1 VKLTI
6 AVAIAA
12 VVALAGGARAY
23 PLDAYEETGIARL
36 EAFDLAREP
45 LVKRGDLKP
54 GSLRNMDSV
63 RLRLLDPPKF
73 SLPAPDPELSKQI
86 KGLLGADAASY
97 GISVLDISDP
107 AKPRYVEVNGNR
119 IQNPGS
125 VGKIMVALAW
135 FQALA
140 DIYPDDVEA
149 RHRLLYETVITA
161 DGFIRTD
168 GHTVPFYKPGDAM
181 VKRRPI
187 AEGDSA
193 NLWTFFDWMLSAS
206 SNAAAST
213 MMEHLI
219 LLVHFGK
226 DYPVSK
232 QAAAE
237 FFEKT
242 PQKQLSKIYLDAMI
256 QPLARNGLDS
266 EKLRQGS
273 FFTRE
278 GKKRVPGT
286 TSVATARELMKY
298 AVFMEQGKLVDSWS
312 SLQIKRLLYLTDIR
326 IRYASQPALDGSAVY
341 YKSGSLYGCKPEPG
355 FECGKYMG
363 NRMNYLN
370 SVAIIE
376 SEENDRSLGYIV
388 VVLSNVLKKNSSEQH
403 QELAKSIHRLI
414 ESFHRPAPS
423 AGATP

>member
-1 VKLTI
+1 MKLTI
-6 AVAIAA
+6 AIAIA
-12 VVALAGGARAY
+12 VALAGGARAY

-54 GSLRNMDSV
+54 GSLRNMDEV
-63 RLRLLDPPKF
+63 RLRLLEQPNF
-73 SLPAPDPELSKQI
+73 RLPAPDPELSKRI

-97 GISVLDISDP
+97 GITVLDISDP

-140 DIYPDDVEA
+140 DIYPDDVQA
-149 RHRLLYETVITA
+149 RQRLLYQTVITA

-193 NLWTFFDWMLSAS
+193 NLWTFFDWMMSAS

-226 DYPVSK
+226 DYPVS
-232 QAAAE
+232 QEAVAA

-242 PQKQLSKIYLDAMI
+242 PQKELSKIYLDAMI
-256 QPLARNGLDS
+256 QPLGRNGLDS
-266 EKLRQGS
+266 GKLRQGS

-286 TSVATARELMKY
+286 NSLATARELMKY
-298 AVFMEQGKLVDSWS
+298 AVLMEQGKLVDSWS

-326 IRYASQPALDGSAVY
+326 IRYAAQPALDGSAVY

-370 SVAIIE
+370 SVAIVE
-376 SEENDRSLGYIV
+376 SEENDRALDYIV
-388 VVLSNVLKKNSSEQH
+388 VVLSNVLKKNSQDVHKSMAQGVH
-403 QELAKSIHRLI
+403 QLIRASNRL
-414 ESFHRPAPS
+414 
-423 AGATP
+423 

>member
-1 VKLTI
+1 MKLTI
-6 AVAIAA
+6 AIAIA
-12 VVALAGGARAY
+12 VALAGGARAY

-54 GSLRNMDSV
+54 GSLWNMDAV
-63 RLRLLDPPKF
+63 RLRLLDQPGF
-73 SLPAPDPELSKQI
+73 RLPASDPELSTQI

-97 GISVLDISDP
+97 GITVLDISDP

-125 VGKIMVALAW
+125 VGKLMIALAW

-140 DIYPDDVEA
+140 DVYPDDVQA
-149 RHRLLYETVITA
+149 RQRLLYQTVITA

-181 VKRRPI
+181 VKRRAI

-193 NLWTFFDWMLSAS
+193 NLWTFFDWMMSAS

-226 DYPVSK
+226 DYPVS
-232 QAAAE
+232 QEAAAV

-242 PQKQLSKIYLDAMI
+242 PPKELSKIYLDAMI
-256 QPLARNGLDS
+256 QPLGRNGLDS
-266 EKLRQGS
+266 GKLRQGS

-286 TSVATARELMKY
+286 NSLATARELMKY
-298 AVFMEQGKLVDSWS
+298 AVLMEQGKLVDPWS

-326 IRYASQPALDGSAVY
+326 IRYASQPALDGAAVY

-370 SVAIIE
+370 SVAIVE
-376 SEENDRSLGYIV
+376 TGENDRSLDYIV

-414 ESFHRPAPS
+414 ESFHPPAAP

>member
-1 VKLTI
+1 
-6 AVAIAA
+6 
-12 VVALAGGARAY
+12 
-23 PLDAYEETGIARL
+23 
-36 EAFDLAREP
+36 
-45 LVKRGDLKP
+45 
-54 GSLRNMDSV
+54 
-63 RLRLLDPPKF
+63 
-73 SLPAPDPELSKQI
+73 
-86 KGLLGADAASY
+86 
-97 GISVLDISDP
+97 VLDISDP

-232 QAAAE
+232 QAAA
-237 FFEKT
+237 
-242 PQKQLSKIYLDAMI
+242 QLSKIYLDAMI

>member
-1 VKLTI
+1 MKPTIAI
-6 AVAIAA
+6 AVAML
-12 VVALAGGARAY
+12 VAGGARAY

-36 EAFDLAREP
+36 EAYDLAREP
-45 LVKRGDLKP
+45 LVERGDLKP
-54 GSLRNMDSV
+54 GSLRNMDAV
-63 RLRLLDPPKF
+63 RLRLIDQPNF

-97 GISVLDISDP
+97 GVTVLDISDP

-125 VGKIMVALAW
+125 VGKIMVALGW

-140 DIYPDDVEA
+140 DIYPDDVAA
-149 RHRLLYETVITA
+149 RQRLLVETVITA
-161 DGFIRTD
+161 DGFIRKD

-193 NLWTFFDWMLSAS
+193 NLWTFFDWMMSAS

-232 QAAAE
+232 AAAAE

-242 PQKQLSKIYLDAMI
+242 PQKELSTIYLNAMI

-286 TSVATARELMKY
+286 NSVATARELMKY
-298 AVFMEQGKLVDSWS
+298 AVHMEQGKLVDPWS

-370 SVAIIE
+370 SVAIVE
-376 SEENDRSLGYIV
+376 SEEDDRALDYIV

-403 QELAKSIHRLI
+403 QELANSIHRLI
-414 ESFHRPAPS
+414 ESFHPPAPS
-423 AGATP
+423 AAAVP